1 MIYYL
6 KESWP
11 ILAALGFAILL
22 TYGATM
28 PYIRKEKKRRA
39 ALQETQDD

>member
-11 ILAALGFAILL
+11 VIAALVFVILL

-28 PYIRKEKKRRA
+28 PYIRKDRKRRA